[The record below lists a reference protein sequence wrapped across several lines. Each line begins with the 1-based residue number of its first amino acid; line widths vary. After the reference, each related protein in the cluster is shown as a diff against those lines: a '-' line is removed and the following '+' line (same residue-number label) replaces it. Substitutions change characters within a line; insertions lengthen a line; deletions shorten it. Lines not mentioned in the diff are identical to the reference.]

1 MPRLY
6 LPFAHIFMAANPAAR
21 YSELMKHR
29 LQTYTNYK
37 AFLLSYSEDA
47 KKQNKH
53 WSFGVWARQLGLKD
67 TSSITKILNG
77 QRHPGEKLTQKLNAF
92 FEFGHDES
100 QYFADLVRLQ
110 KHGNDPKLCIA
121 IMERMEKIHPNGHMR
136 IIDMSTF
143 NLISHWYCLAIREMV
158 RLDSFRE
165 DYEWIASKLNFKVTP
180 KEVKKTLSLLVE
192 LDLLE
197 RDSDGKLA
205 INKHGRIHTS
215 NDIASEAIKRYHEQT
230 LENAK
235 LAVRQFSTDER
246 EFQASSFNM
255 RRENMPKAKEL
266 IREFKSKFVKLLEEE
281 KSDDVFQIQMQ
292 FYPITKISKSNN

>member
-1 MPRLY
+1 MNYRV
-6 LPFAHIFMAANPAAR
+6 
-21 YSELMKHR
+21 
-29 LQTYTNYK
+29 QTYTNYK

-47 KKQNKH
+47 KRQNKN
-53 WSFGVWARQLGLKD
+53 WSLGVWARQLGLKD

-77 QRHPGEKLTQKLNAF
+77 QRHPGDKLTKKLNEF
-92 FEFGHDES
+92 FKFEHDES

-121 IMERMEKIHPNGHMR
+121 ILERMEKLHPNAHLR

-158 RLDSFRE
+158 RLERFKE
-165 DYEWIASKLNFKVTP
+165 DYEWISSKLNFKVTP
-180 KEVKKTLSLLVE
+180 KEVKKTINLLIE

-197 RDSDGKLA
+197 RNSEGKLA
-205 INKHGRIHTS
+205 INQHGRVHTN

-235 LAVRQFSTDER
+235 LAVRHFSTDER

-281 KSDDVFQIQMQ
+281 KSDDVFQIQLQ
-292 FYPITKISKSNN
+292 FYPITKISKANN